1 MKLHQFFLSVS
12 LLVALTIVVSCHKGH
27 DMKALDIT
35 HPAAFVVNGADNNI
49 SVIDLTDD
57 RKVHDIE
64 LNGATFPHHIYLS
77 PDKSKLAVAITGT
90 DLSGGHGG
98 HGGGTGGFKVQII
111 NSVTGLIEKEINT
124 SKLAHNAVFNP
135 SGTELWIPQSDAP
148 SKVLVYRTSDWTQTH
163 EILVGQSTSEVT
175 FSADGSKVY
184 AANTDEA
191 TVSVIDPNSKTV
203 LTTIAVGTAPV
214 GAWAAANG
222 KMYADNETSKTVS
235 EIDVAANAVTATID
249 LGFKPGY
256 VAYSNHH
263 AELWVSDADNG
274 NIHFYKWVNDMWTKQ
289 GVFATGADA
298 HAIAFN
304 ADGTKAYVTNQG
316 AATVSVIQLS
326 DHTKIK
332 DIAVGSKPNGIALK
346 Q

>member
-1 MKLHQFFLSVS
+1 MKLHHFVLSMS
-12 LLVALTIVVSCHKGH
+12 LFAALAIVASCHKGH
-27 DMKALDIT
+27 DMEALNIT
-35 HPAAFVVNGADNNI
+35 HPAAFVVNGAGNTV

-57 RKVHDIE
+57 TKVHDIE
-64 LNGATFPHHIYLS
+64 LNGATFPHHIYLN
-77 PDKSKLAVAITGT
+77 PNKSKVAVAITNT

-98 HGGGTGGFKVQII
+98 HGGATSGFKVQII
-111 NSVTGLIEKEINT
+111 STVTGVIEKEIST
-124 SKLAHNAVFNP
+124 SKLPHNAVFSP
-135 SGTELWIPQSDAP
+135 SGTELWIPQSDTP

-163 EILVGQSTSEVT
+163 EVEVGHLTSEVT

-191 TVSVIDPNSKTV
+191 TLSVIDPTTKTV
-203 LTTIAVGTAPV
+203 SATIAVGTAPV
-214 GAWAAANG
+214 GAWTADNG
-222 KMYADNETSKTVS
+222 KMYVDNETSKTVM
-235 EIDVAANAVTATID
+235 EIDVATDAITATID
-249 LGFKPGY
+249 LGYKPGY
-256 VAYSNHH
+256 VAYSDHH

-274 NIHFYKWVNDMWTKQ
+274 KIHYYKLVGGTWTQ
-289 GVFATGADA
+289 EGEFATGADA

-316 AATVSVIQLS
+316 AGTVSVIQLS

-332 DIAVGSKPNGIALK
+332 DIAVGSKPNGIVLK

>member
-1 MKLHQFFLSVS
+1 MKLHHFVLSVS
-12 LLVALTIVVSCHKGH
+12 LFAALTIVASCHKGH
-27 DMKALDIT
+27 DVEALNIT
-35 HPAAFVVNGADNNI
+35 HPAAFVVNGASNNI

-57 RKVHDIE
+57 TRAHEIK
-64 LNGATFPHHIYLS
+64 LNGATFPHHIYLN
-77 PDKSKLAVAITGT
+77 PDKSKLAVAITNT

-98 HGGGTGGFKVQII
+98 HGGATSGFKVQII
-111 NSVTGLIEKEINT
+111 NTVTGLIEKEIST
-124 SKLAHNAVFNP
+124 SKLPHNAVFNP
-135 SGTELWIPQSDAP
+135 SGTELWIPQSDKP
-148 SKVLVYRTSDWTQTH
+148 SKVLVYRTSDWTQTN
-163 EILVGQSTSEVT
+163 EVEVGNLTSEVT

-191 TVSVIDPNSKTV
+191 TVSVIDPGTKTI

-214 GAWAAANG
+214 GAWTAENG
-222 KMYADNETSKTVS
+222 KMYVDNETSKTVS
-235 EIDVAANAVTATID
+235 EIDVTTNAVTATIN

-256 VAYSNHH
+256 VAYSDHH

-274 NIHFYKWVNDMWTKQ
+274 KIHYYKLVGGTWTQ
-289 GVFATGADA
+289 EGEFATGADA

-326 DHTKIK
+326 DHSKIK
-332 DIAVGSKPNGIALK
+332 DIAVGSKPNGIVLK